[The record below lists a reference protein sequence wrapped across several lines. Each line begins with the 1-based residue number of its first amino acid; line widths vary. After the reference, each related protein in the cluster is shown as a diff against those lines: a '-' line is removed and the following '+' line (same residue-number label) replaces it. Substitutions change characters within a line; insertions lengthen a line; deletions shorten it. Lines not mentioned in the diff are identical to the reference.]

1 VTAASAHFGV
11 KAEPRQGL
19 ARHKSIM
26 PGSNNNNSDFE
37 FEIGDRVRLSALGRQ
52 RSPKTPD
59 RTGKIV
65 AIFGSTY
72 KVVMEGKVMPVR
84 LHGSYLE
91 KVGN

>member
-1 VTAASAHFGV
+1 MSG
-11 KAEPRQGL
+11 
-19 ARHKSIM
+19 
-26 PGSNNNNSDFE
+26 NNYNNDFE

-52 RSPKTPD
+52 RSPKTRE

-72 KVVMEGKVMPVR
+72 KVAMAGKKMPVR

-91 KVGN
+91 KIDD